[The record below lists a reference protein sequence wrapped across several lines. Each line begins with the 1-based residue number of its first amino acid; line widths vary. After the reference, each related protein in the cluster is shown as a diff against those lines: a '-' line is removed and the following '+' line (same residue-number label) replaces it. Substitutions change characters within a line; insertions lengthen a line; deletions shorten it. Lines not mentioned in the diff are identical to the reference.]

1 MLQQES
7 DIHRKLTHQ
16 NVIEFIEDSFVGTQL
31 YSIVSSRYGVDMNEY
46 QDNLAAEM
54 TVSDKRMV
62 IRGIAEGLAYMHQAG
77 FAHHDVKEA
86 NVLLTDSLVPKLAD
100 FGSACRANQLQL
112 GCVSPYYSSPEA
124 FLKKKYPPKQN
135 DCWYFDLNVGRLAY

>member
-1 MLQQES
+1 
-7 DIHRKLTHQ
+7 
-16 NVIEFIEDSFVGTQL
+16 
-31 YSIVSSRYGVDMNEY
+31 MNEY

-77 FAHHDVKEA
+77 FAHHDVEEA

-100 FGSACRANQLQL
+100 FGSACRANQL
-112 GCVSPYYSSPEA
+112 
-124 FLKKKYPPKQN
+124 
-135 DCWYFDLNVGRLAY
+135 